1 MITDKLISE
10 IVNNA
15 ISQSELF
22 IVDIT
27 VKAGNKILVLA
38 DSPNG
43 ISIDE
48 CAMISRAIEQ
58 HLNRDVEDFELEV
71 SSPGLSQP
79 FKVIQQ
85 FQKNIGRQVE
95 VILKDG
101 DKHYGK
107 LISAENGSFTVE
119 TKERIKLEGKKKAEQ
134 VIQQHIINLDEV
146 KSTKVVINF

>member
-95 VILKDG
+95 VILKDS

-119 TKERIKLEGKKKAEQ
+119 TKERVKLEGKKKAEQ